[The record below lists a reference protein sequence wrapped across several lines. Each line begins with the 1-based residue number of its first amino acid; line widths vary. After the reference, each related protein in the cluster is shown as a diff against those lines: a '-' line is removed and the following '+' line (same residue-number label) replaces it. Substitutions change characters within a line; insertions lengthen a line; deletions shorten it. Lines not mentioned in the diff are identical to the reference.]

1 MKIFNR
7 EINLFK
13 KHRNVID
20 INSVD
25 DVLLKALLNNEE
37 IDRDKAMALPS
48 VSSAVDFISNT
59 VAMIPIKLY
68 RETNGSVQEVKDDIR
83 VSLLNDDTK
92 DTLDGYQFKKAITED
107 YLLGKGGYAYINKNR
122 NTVKSLNYVKDS
134 DIKIMSNNDPI
145 FKKYDISVNS
155 KTYSDYDFIKVLRN
169 TKDGAQG
176 VGVTKQ
182 VSKAIETAYQTMLY
196 QLVVLKTGGNKKGFL
211 KSEKALDKEALE
223 ALKTA
228 WNDLYANNEN
238 NVVILNKGLEFQ
250 ESSNSSVEMQLN
262 ENKTTLNKEIESIFH
277 IKNNFNDTFKEAIQP
292 ILSAFECALNRNLL
306 LEKEKKEYFFS
317 FDLKEILKGTLKE
330 RYEAYKTAKETGWI
344 TLNEIRYL
352 ENYDDIEGLDVIAM
366 SLGNVIYD
374 TKEHKYYIP
383 NTDSMMKMS
392 EGGDGD
398 A

>member
-25 DVLLKALLNNEE
+25 DVLLRALLNNEE

-134 DIKIMSNNDPI
+134 AISFLSNEDPI
-145 FKKYDISVNS
+145 FKKYEITING
-155 KTYSDYDFIKVLRN
+155 KNYKDYNFIKLLRN
-169 TKDGAQG
+169 TKDGAEG

-292 ILSAFECALNRNLL
+292 ILSAFECALNRDLL

-374 TKEHKYYIP
+374 TKEHKFYTP
-383 NTDSMMKMS
+383 NTDSMKKMS